1 MPPEEERAER
11 YVFDACALI
20 AYLNDEVGAKVV
32 EDLLALATQE
42 RVQCFVAAVNVYELF
57 YDCLKRDA
65 ATAHQLVDD
74 IYRLPITVIQV
85 APPTGSWPTSVA
97 WKACRW
103 WWRERWSDRRSHRRF
118 GAQRR
123 YLTAYN
129 RWKRW
134 TTVTGVTCLEVNLTS
149 AFRLTKACLPH
160 MKERGSSYVTGQTI
174 IVDRWCNPAG
184 EWGADDGSESAGA

>member
-1 MPPEEERAER
+1 MPPEAERTER

-74 IYRLPITVIQV
+74 IYRLPITVIEVLDRPLMQNAGAFKV
-85 APPTGSWPTSVA
+85 AYRISLADSVA
-97 WKACRW
+97 LGLAQQLDAQLVSSDHHEFDQIEADQKA
-103 WWRERWSDRRSHRRF
+103 RF
-118 GAQRR
+118 FWIR
-123 YLTAYN
+123 
-129 RWKRW
+129 
-134 TTVTGVTCLEVNLTS
+134 
-149 AFRLTKACLPH
+149 
-160 MKERGSSYVTGQTI
+160 
-174 IVDRWCNPAG
+174 
-184 EWGADDGSESAGA
+184 